1 MSFNL
6 NFKVLRY
13 QIQDWK
19 MNLVSI
25 VLRILLLVCAIAFT
39 FAFFGC
45 ESDPILAPQSE
56 IAEEGGSYGNTNL
69 PVSGAGNTENTVKDE
84 QNSKIDINRVT
95 ITNPKLF

>member
-1 MSFNL
+1 MGL
-6 NFKVLRY
+6 NINSKVLRS
-13 QIQDWK
+13 QIKDWK
-19 MNLVSI
+19 INLVSI

-56 IAEEGGSYGNTNL
+56 VAEEGGSYGNTNL
-69 PVSGAGNTENTVKDE
+69 PVGETGNTVKDE

>member
-1 MSFNL
+1 MGL
-6 NFKVLRY
+6 NINSKVLRS
-13 QIQDWK
+13 QIKDWK
-19 MNLVSI
+19 MNLASI

-56 IAEEGGSYGNTNL
+56 VAEEGGSYGNTNL
-69 PVSGAGNTENTVKDE
+69 PVGETGNTVKDE

>member
-1 MSFNL
+1 
-6 NFKVLRY
+6 
-13 QIQDWK
+13 
-19 MNLVSI
+19 MNLASI

-56 IAEEGGSYGNTNL
+56 VAEEGGSYGNTNL
-69 PVSGAGNTENTVKDE
+69 PVGETGNTVKDE

>member
-6 NFKVLRY
+6 NFKVLRS
-13 QIQDWK
+13 QIKDWK
-19 MNLVSI
+19 MNLASI

-56 IAEEGGSYGNTNL
+56 VAEEGGSYGNTNL
-69 PVSGAGNTENTVKDE
+69 PVGETGNTVKDE